1 MSERGQ
7 DGRPGDVEA
16 REHPRRD
23 ARESREAPSD
33 APKSEEHHEA
43 LHPAVEDDAE
53 ETRRLAETWAAPTGF
68 LGWFTPVNQRIIGR
82 RFIVTAFVYFA
93 LAGLLGVAM
102 RLQLAAPENDL
113 LAPEIYNQF
122 FTVHGTAMMFL
133 FAIPVLEGFALFV
146 VPMMIGTRDMAFP
159 RLNAFGYY
167 VYLIGSGIFFA
178 MLLVGMAPKAGWF
191 NYVPLAGKLYE
202 PGIGVD
208 IWTTM
213 ITFIEVSALTAAVE
227 LIVTILK
234 LRAPGMT
241 LNRMPVFVW
250 ASLVMA
256 FMIVFAMP
264 AIIVASSLLILDRLV
279 GTGFFV
285 PEMGGDPLLWQHLF
299 WFFGHPEVYIV
310 LVPALGIVSTIVT
323 TFTQRSLFGYTAI
336 VISIVATGFVSF
348 GLWVHHMFATG
359 LPHLGMSF
367 FMAASAMIA
376 IPNGVQ
382 VFCWI
387 ATMWGSRIRLATPML
402 YVLGFFWVFVMGGL
416 TGVMVASIP
425 FDLQVHDTYF
435 LVAHF
440 HYVLV
445 GGSVMPVIGGLYY
458 WYPQLTG
465 RMMSEAAGKIS
476 FGLVFV
482 GFNVTFFPM
491 HQLGLDGMPR
501 RVYTYL
507 EESGWGELNLLAT
520 VGSIV
525 LAAGFATTMVNALAS
540 LRFGATARRNP
551 WDAETLEWA
560 TESPPPPYNHR
571 HIPLVRSREPV
582 WDWREAEERP
592 VVTGLRSDR
601 REVVVTSI
609 LDAEPQAVQV
619 LPAPTPWPFVS
630 ALAASIGFIGILWH
644 PVFFVVSFFLAFFSF
659 VGWFWPRRPWRE
671 D

>member
-1 MSERGQ
+1 MDERRE
-7 DGRPGDVEA
+7 DGRPGEVEA
-16 REHPRRD
+16 RGKQGRD
-23 ARESREAPSD
+23 AGESREAPTHE
-33 APKSEEHHEA
+33 PRTEERQEP
-43 LHPAVEDDAE
+43 LHPAIEDDEE

-68 LGWFTPVNQRIIGR
+68 IGWFTPVNQRIIGR
-82 RFIVTAFVYFA
+82 RFIVTAFVYFV
-93 LAGLLGVAM
+93 LAGLLGLMM

-113 LAPEIYNQF
+113 LPPDIYNQF

-167 VYLIGSGIFFA
+167 VYLIGSGIFFL
-178 MLLVGMAPKAGWF
+178 MLVVGMAPKAGWF

-202 PGIGVD
+202 PGVGVD

-264 AIIVASSLLILDRLV
+264 AIIVSSSLLILDRLV
-279 GTGFFV
+279 GTGFYV

-387 ATMWGSRIRLATPML
+387 ATMWGSRIRFATPML

-440 HYVLV
+440 HYVLI
-445 GGSVMPVIGGLYY
+445 GGSVMPVIGGL
-458 WYPQLTG
+458 
-465 RMMSEAAGKIS
+465 
-476 FGLVFV
+476 
-482 GFNVTFFPM
+482 
-491 HQLGLDGMPR
+491 
-501 RVYTYL
+501 
-507 EESGWGELNLLAT
+507 
-520 VGSIV
+520 
-525 LAAGFATTMVNALAS
+525 
-540 LRFGATARRNP
+540 
-551 WDAETLEWA
+551 
-560 TESPPPPYNHR
+560 
-571 HIPLVRSREPV
+571 
-582 WDWREAEERP
+582 
-592 VVTGLRSDR
+592 
-601 REVVVTSI
+601 
-609 LDAEPQAVQV
+609 
-619 LPAPTPWPFVS
+619 
-630 ALAASIGFIGILWH
+630 
-644 PVFFVVSFFLAFFSF
+644 
-659 VGWFWPRRPWRE
+659 
-671 D
+671 

>member
-1 MSERGQ
+1 MSKRRDDAPSGDLETK
-7 DGRPGDVEA
+7 DGRHW
-16 REHPRRD
+16 EHPQTRD
-23 ARESREAPSD
+23 AAHHGRRE
-33 APKSEEHHEA
+33 EERQEP
-43 LHPAVEDDAE
+43 LHPTVEDNE
-53 ETRRLAETWAAPTGF
+53 EEIRKLELAWAAPTGF
-68 LGWFTPVNQRIIGR
+68 IGWFKPVNQRIIGR
-82 RFIVTAFVYFA
+82 RFIVTAFVYFV
-93 LAGLLGVAM
+93 LAGLLGLAM
-102 RLQLAAPENDL
+102 RLQLAVPENDFL
-113 LAPEIYNQF
+113 PPEIYNQF

-146 VPMMIGTRDMAFP
+146 TPMMIGTRDMAFP

-167 VYLIGSGIFFA
+167 VYLIGSSIFFV
-178 MLLVGMAPKAGWF
+178 MLLVGMAPDTGWF
-191 NYVPLAGKLYE
+191 NYVPLAGKLYA
-202 PGIGVD
+202 PGVGVD

-264 AIIVASSLLILDRLV
+264 SIIVSSSLLILDRLV
-279 GTGFFV
+279 STGFFV

-323 TFTQRSLFGYTAI
+323 TFTQRTLFGYTAI

-387 ATMWGSRIRLATPML
+387 ATMWGARIQFSTPML
-402 YVLGFFWVFVMGGL
+402 YVLGFFWVFVIGGL

-440 HYVLV
+440 HYVLI
-445 GGSVMPVIGGLYY
+445 GGSVMPVLGGLYY
-458 WYPQLTG
+458 WYPKMSG
-465 RMMSEAAGKIS
+465 RMMSEFWGKVS
-476 FGLVFV
+476 FALVFI
-482 GFNVTFFPM
+482 GFNVAFFPM

-507 EESGWGELNLLAT
+507 EEMGWSELNFISTIGAF
-520 VGSIV
+520 V
-525 LAAGFATTMVNALAS
+525 LAAGFATTFFNALAS
-540 LRFGATARRNP
+540 LRVGPKAGNNP
-551 WDAETLEWA
+551 WHAETLEWV
-560 TESPPPPYNHR
+560 TESPPPPYNQR
-571 HIPLVRSREPV
+571 HIPIVNSREPV
-582 WDWREAEERP
+582 WDWREEQERP
-592 VVTGLRSDR
+592 VVLGLRSDR
-601 REVVVTSI
+601 REVLVTSI
-609 LDAEPQAVQV
+609 LDAEPHAVQV
-619 LPAPTPWPFVS
+619 VPGPSIWPFLS
-630 ALAASIGFIGILWH
+630 AIAASVGFVGILFH
-644 PVFFVVSFFLAFFSF
+644 PIFFVVSFFLAFFSF